1 MKTIDELLRADAAQA
16 IPDNGFS
23 ERVMARLPAARPRQ
37 RAWWR
42 PALVLGSALLGSV
55 LAVVLS
61 PAIESPVAA
70 MRDILAYGVLSRA
83 AVTALAIG
91 GVLLA
96 SALVVAFDPD

>member
-1 MKTIDELLRADAAQA
+1 MRTIDELLRADAAQV

-23 ERVMARLPAARPRQ
+23 ERVMAGLPAARPRQ
-37 RAWWR
+37 HAWWR
-42 PALVLGSALLGSV
+42 PALVMGSALLGSV

-61 PAIESPVAA
+61 PAIESPMAA
-70 MRDILAYGVLSRA
+70 MRDILAYGVLSKA
-83 AVTALAIG
+83 CYTALAIG